1 MYLNFVEK
9 HKHMEVHV
17 ELHSEFG
24 EGFQQQRFF
33 FVFCG
38 TEGNHEESLENKNLL
53 RMLEQW
59 F

>member
-17 ELHSEFG
+17 EITL
-24 EGFQQQRFF
+24 GFQQQRY

-38 TEGNHEESLENKNLL
+38 TEGNHGESLENNNLL